1 MAFLFSRIYSA
12 NLFSACQGSVCF
24 TAFHT
29 SHLSIS
35 YDLLLETEEKLSI
48 ILLFADLLESMQAAY
63 LTDSIGGK
71 SIMSDLLSYTI
82 QGEPFMLFSVSHLVA
97 LALFVLSVL
106 ALYLLR
112 DRLRTSVAEKRVRY
126 SLAGLLLFTEA
137 AFQVWHVYTGSWS
150 AAYTL
155 PLQLCSISL
164 LFSIAMLMFKSYR
177 IYEFTY
183 FLGLGGAL
191 QAMLTPELF
200 YPFPHF
206 RFFHFFLAH
215 AAIILACLYMTWV
228 AEYRPTIRSY
238 WKALG
243 VLNLLL
249 PIVLLANSVTG
260 GNYMFVSQKPAN
272 PSLLDYLGP
281 YPWYILSL
289 EGVAALLFFL
299 LYLPFYAQSKRDRKP
314 SQPGAS
320 V

>member
-1 MAFLFSRIYSA
+1 
-12 NLFSACQGSVCF
+12 
-24 TAFHT
+24 
-29 SHLSIS
+29 
-35 YDLLLETEEKLSI
+35 
-48 ILLFADLLESMQAAY
+48 
-63 LTDSIGGK
+63 
-71 SIMSDLLSYTI
+71 MSDFLSYTI
-82 QGEPFMLFSVSHLVA
+82 HGEPFMLFSVSHLATLV
-97 LALFVLSVL
+97 LSGLSVL
-106 ALYLLR
+106 ALYVLR
-112 DRLRTSVAEKRVRY
+112 NTLRKPFAEMGGRY
-126 SLAGLLLFTEA
+126 CLAGLLLLTEA
-137 AFQVWHVYTGSWS
+137 TFQLWHVYTGSWS

-164 LFSIAMLMFKSYR
+164 LFCIAMLVRKSYR

-228 AEYRPTIRSY
+228 AEFRPTIRSY
-238 WKALG
+238 WKALA

-249 PIVLLANSVTG
+249 PIVLIANRMTG

-299 LYLPFYAQSKRDRKP
+299 LYLPFYAQTKTERNP
-314 SQPGAS
+314 SQSGAA